1 LILCFVFLC
10 DTEVLLYCSGWPI
23 TPKLR
28 SSSLGKK
35 EGKKVGRKERREGGR
50 EGWRK
55 ERGRTHGIE

>member
-1 LILCFVFLC
+1 
-10 DTEVLLYCSGWPI
+10 LLYCSGWPI